1 MVGLS
6 LLQIPGIPGGPEV
19 LIILVIIVLLFG
31 ANKIPQLA
39 GALGQ
44 ARGEFDKGR
53 TEVEDELEDMQT
65 SNLDS
70 DEDGEANADSNST
83 VDTSNAESDSDTG
96 TVDHNPPE
104 VNERNTEVE
113 SNQ

>member
-1 MVGLS
+1 MMGLS

-53 TEVEDELEDMQT
+53 TEVEEELEDMQS
-65 SNLDS
+65 SNVDS
-70 DEDGEANADSNST
+70 ESEEETNADST
-83 VDTSNAESDSDTG
+83 QTADATESDSDTS

>member
-1 MVGLS
+1 MDGLS

-53 TEVEDELEDMQT
+53 QEVEEELEEMQ
-65 SNLDS
+65 DS
-70 DEDGEANADSNST
+70 TAGESGAANPGAASESTDSQ
-83 VDTSNAESDSDTG
+83 TG
-96 TVDHNPPE
+96 TVESRPAD
-104 VNERNTEVE
+104 VNEKNPEVE
-113 SNQ
+113 SEQ

>member
-1 MVGLS
+1 MTGLS

-53 TEVEDELEDMQT
+53 QEIEEELDDMQESEVDAGST
-65 SNLDS
+65 ANEPNVSN
-70 DEDGEANADSNST
+70 EST
-83 VDTSNAESDSDTG
+83 ASDSQTD

-104 VNERNTEVE
+104 VEEQNTEVE

>member
-1 MVGLS
+1 MTGLS

-53 TEVEDELEDMQT
+53 QEIEEELDEMQEGDVEGGSDAGDTTTTTEADATNTQT
-65 SNLDS
+65 GD
-70 DEDGEANADSNST
+70 
-83 VDTSNAESDSDTG
+83 
-96 TVDHNPPE
+96 VDHNPPE
-104 VNERNTEVE
+104 VEERNTEVE

>member
-19 LIILVIIVLLFG
+19 LIVLVIIVLLFG
-31 ANKIPQLA
+31 ANKIPELA

-53 TEVEDELEDMQT
+53 NEVEDELEEMQT
-65 SNLDS
+65 SNVD
-70 DEDGEANADSNST
+70 ADSGAAGDST
-83 VDTSNAESDSDTG
+83 DAASQDNDVDYD
-96 TVDHNPPE
+96 PPE

>member
-53 TEVEDELEDMQT
+53 QEIEEELDEMQESATGETDVT
-65 SNLDS
+65 SETDTQS
-70 DEDGEANADSNST
+70 D
-83 VDTSNAESDSDTG
+83 

-104 VNERNTEVE
+104 VEERNTEVE

>member
-1 MVGLS
+1 MVGLPV
-6 LLQIPGIPGGPEV
+6 LQIPGIPGGPEV

-53 TEVEDELEDMQT
+53 QEVEEELEQMQ
-65 SNLDS
+65 DS
-70 DEDGEANADSNST
+70 DMSGTELSGEP
-83 VDTSNAESDSDTG
+83 SDSDSQTG
-96 TVDHNPPE
+96 TVESRPAD
-104 VNERNTEVE
+104 VNEKNPEVE
-113 SNQ
+113 SEQ